1 LEYTKI
7 SIQKYFQERGF
18 DKLLM
23 SRPEFAM
30 STKFGRKAQK
40 KLIGVPAS
48 EAVIKHGLELLQNF
62 VNDYFYTIEFDEML
76 DQLINYSYAAKRKF
90 DIIAAAS
97 ICEIGDEELSGA
109 IPKIANEI
117 QNT

>member
-1 LEYTKI
+1 
-7 SIQKYFQERGF
+7 
-18 DKLLM
+18 M

-62 VNDYFYTIEFDEML
+62 VNDYFYTIEFDEMI

-97 ICEIGDEELSGA
+97 ICEIADEELSGV

>member
-1 LEYTKI
+1 
-7 SIQKYFQERGF
+7 
-18 DKLLM
+18 
-23 SRPEFAM
+23 
-30 STKFGRKAQK
+30 
-40 KLIGVPAS
+40 
-48 EAVIKHGLELLQNF
+48 VIKHGLELLQNF

-76 DQLINYSYAAKRKF
+76 NQLINYSYAAKRKF
-90 DIIAAAS
+90 DLIAAAS

>member
-90 DIIAAAS
+90 DLIAAAS